1 VTTSFEVMPGAAP
14 DVMRDYDL
22 ATLGYEETEYAVS
35 GTAVSYEYESGGADD
50 RSPDGRWDVKEG
62 ATAPFRTRIVVRQP
76 IDPLF
81 FSGTVVVEW
90 HNVSAG
96 IDAAPDWG
104 FFHRHLTAQ
113 GHAWVGVSAQKVGI
127 DGGGFVESI
136 HLKLLAPERYASL
149 EHPGDAWSFD
159 MFTQVGQLVRLP
171 ADENPLI
178 GLAPQ
183 LVLAAGE
190 SQSAACLV
198 TYINAVD
205 PHSRT
210 FDGYFVHGR
219 PGKGVALDGEFIP
232 ASARLGMEATR
243 QAISS
248 KGEQIREDTRVPV
261 VVLQSETDVIL
272 LGGGLA
278 KQADS
283 ERIRVW
289 EMAGAAHADT
299 YTVSAG
305 RHDDGTLSGERFA
318 ELLRPTTNLI
328 IGNTAT
334 PINAVP
340 QQHYVAQAALAQLT
354 RWAAGG
360 EAPPEAARL
369 DLDEAGTGYNLDEL
383 GNAKGGIRTPW
394 TEAPTAL
401 MSGLGQTGETFA
413 MLFGRTEPFDE
424 ATLAKL
430 YPGGEEEYL
439 ERFGT
444 ALDSAIAEGF
454 LLEEDRLEI
463 LSVAAHSFPLQLA

>member
-22 ATLGYEETEYAVS
+22 ATLGYQETEYAVS
-35 GTAVSYEYESGGADD
+35 GTAVSYEYETGGGDD
-50 RSPDGRWDVKEG
+50 RSADGRWDVKEG

-104 FFHRHLTAQ
+104 FFHRHLAAQ

-149 EHPGDAWSFD
+149 AHPGDAWSFD
-159 MFTQVGQLVRLP
+159 IFTQVGQLVRLP
-171 ADENPLI
+171 SDENPLI

-219 PGKGVALDGEFIP
+219 PGKGVSLDGVFIP
-232 ASARLGMEATR
+232 A
-243 QAISS
+243 
-248 KGEQIREDTRVPV
+248 
-261 VVLQSETDVIL
+261 
-272 LGGGLA
+272 
-278 KQADS
+278 
-283 ERIRVW
+283 
-289 EMAGAAHADT
+289 
-299 YTVSAG
+299 
-305 RHDDGTLSGERFA
+305 
-318 ELLRPTTNLI
+318 
-328 IGNTAT
+328 
-334 PINAVP
+334 
-340 QQHYVAQAALAQLT
+340 
-354 RWAAGG
+354 
-360 EAPPEAARL
+360 
-369 DLDEAGTGYNLDEL
+369 
-383 GNAKGGIRTPW
+383 
-394 TEAPTAL
+394 
-401 MSGLGQTGETFA
+401 
-413 MLFGRTEPFDE
+413 
-424 ATLAKL
+424 
-430 YPGGEEEYL
+430 
-439 ERFGT
+439 
-444 ALDSAIAEGF
+444 
-454 LLEEDRLEI
+454 
-463 LSVAAHSFPLQLA
+463 